1 MKTIKTHAGI
11 KKIDDLDN
19 TVFLFQ
25 LRELLTDYR
34 ASLISRLINDL
45 TTYIDYKFHVKPDG
59 KQLPEIKVKLY
70 SLKISNVDLE
80 KYNGV
85 VKHIMAHESTYLT
98 TEPFYQEID
107 ENISWYFRE
116 RQLTLVA

>member
-1 MKTIKTHAGI
+1 MKTIKTHAGVRR
-11 KKIDDLDN
+11 IDDLDN

-45 TTYIDYKFHVKPDG
+45 TTYIDYKFHIKPDG

-70 SLKISNVDLE
+70 SLKISHVDLE
-80 KYNGV
+80 KYHGI
-85 VKHIMAHESTYLT
+85 VKHIMANESTYLN
-98 TEPFYQEID
+98 TEPFYKEID
-107 ENISWYFRE
+107 ESISWYFHE
-116 RQLTLVA
+116 TQLTLVA